1 MTRDFT
7 SFAVSEG
14 DYWYVGHNEITHWL
28 LRLSLLSELG
38 QLSVLGSHNLV
49 IGMTWLYC
57 SRFCFCFAFFFFFWP
72 CHMAWISIPWQGS
85 NLVRRQWQC
94 QILTTG
100 PSGTPLFFLIHFLFH
115 NAVLQLWLQLHHFG
129 ISLHYFL
136 PESSENA
143 RN

>member
-14 DYWYVGHNEITHWL
+14 DYWYVGHNEIKHWL

-49 IGMTWLYC
+49 IVRHDSTVLD
-57 SRFCFCFAFFFFFWP
+57 SAFVLLLFFFFWP
-72 CHMAWISIPWQGS
+72 CHTAWISIPWQGS
-85 NLVRRQWQC
+85 NLVPRQWQC

-100 PSGTPLFFLIHFLFH
+100 PPGTPLFFLIHFLFH

-136 PESSENA
+136 PKSSENA